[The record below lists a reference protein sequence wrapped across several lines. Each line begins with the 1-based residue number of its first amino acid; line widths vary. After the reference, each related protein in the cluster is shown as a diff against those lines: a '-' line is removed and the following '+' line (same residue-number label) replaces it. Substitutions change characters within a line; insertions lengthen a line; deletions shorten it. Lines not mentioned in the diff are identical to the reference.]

1 MNLTIA
7 KVKVQITLRH
17 EYCNYYYIKNEEIDM
32 KNKIGTASL
41 NQSIAELKI
50 MGLKKAHE
58 ANIAFLNRLNRLS
71 STTSKKF

>member
-32 KNKIGTASL
+32 KNKK
-41 NQSIAELKI
+41 SIAELKI